1 MEEEPKICN
10 TTGEFLEALK
20 KDKNRWLGLRVQCVS
35 NSRPQILR
43 PNLIQYPA
51 GLYSQSLKVRVVRHG
66 DLLAEIALGFQWARP
81 LKISIGNISFVP
93 LKGKASVYV
102 PEGQV
107 NLLTQWDPIFMRFE
121 MEKDDVQSFIQL
133 IISYS
138 YKLTYMNPPVNERFA
153 LANGVRHSMVG

>member
-1 MEEEPKICN
+1 MSLMEEEPKICN

-35 NSRPQILR
+35 NNRPQILR
-43 PNLIQYPA
+43 PNLIQYPI
-51 GLYSQSLKVRVVRHG
+51 VRHG
-66 DLLAEIALGFQWARP
+66 DLLAEIALGFEWYRP
-81 LKISIGNISFVP
+81 LKISIGNVSFVS
-93 LKGKASVYV
+93 LKGKACTYV

-121 MEKDDVQSFIQL
+121 LEKDDVQQFIQL
-133 IISYS
+133 IISYG

-153 LANGVRHSMVG
+153 LVSRG

>member
-1 MEEEPKICN
+1 MEEEPIICN
-10 TTGEFLEALK
+10 TTGKFLEALK

-43 PNLIQYPA
+43 PNLIQYPI
-51 GLYSQSLKVRVVRHG
+51 VRHG
-66 DLLAEIALGFQWARP
+66 DLLAEIALGFEWARP
-81 LKISIGNISFVP
+81 LKISIGVVSFVP
-93 LKGKASVYV
+93 LKGKTSIYV

-121 MEKDDVQSFIQL
+121 LEKDDVQQFIQL
-133 IISYS
+133 IISYG

-153 LANGVRHSMVG
+153 LACRR